1 MCKVGKGR
9 TDFSKASRVR
19 GGTRK
24 MKIIAIC
31 GLPGSG
37 KSTAI
42 AAIKDL
48 GIVVSMGDVVRNEAK
63 KKKIDPTGKNL
74 GKIAKDLRNKNG
86 AGIIAQKCL
95 SIIEKLE
102 EQVIFVDGIRSFE
115 EVNIFR
121 EYWKLP
127 IIAIIVDEKKRL
139 KWLVERARSDDPKN
153 FKEIEER
160 DRRERKFGLNNILK
174 NADYKLLNDSTI
186 GDLKQKTRE
195 LIMNLL
201 EDY

>member
-1 MCKVGKGR
+1 
-9 TDFSKASRVR
+9 
-19 GGTRK
+19 

-42 AAIKDL
+42 EAIKDL
-48 GIVVSMGDVVRNEAK
+48 GFVVSMGDVVRNEAK
-63 KKKIDPTGKNL
+63 KKKIAPTGKNL
-74 GKIAKDLRNKNG
+74 GKIAKKLREQNG

-102 EQVIFVDGIRSFE
+102 EEVIFIDGIRSFE

-121 EYWKLP
+121 EFWKFP
-127 IIAIIVDEKKRL
+127 IIAIIIDEKKRL

-160 DRRERKFGLNNILK
+160 DRRERKFGLDIVLK

>member
-1 MCKVGKGR
+1 
-9 TDFSKASRVR
+9 
-19 GGTRK
+19 

-42 AAIKDL
+42 EAIKDF
-48 GIVVSMGDVVRNEAK
+48 GIVVSMGDIVRNEAK
-63 KKKIDPTGKNL
+63 KKNIAPTGKNL
-74 GKIAKDLRNKNG
+74 GKIAKNLREKNG

-95 SIIEKLE
+95 SIIEKLKE
-102 EQVIFVDGIRSFE
+102 DVIFVDGIRSLD

-121 EYWKLP
+121 KHWKFP

-160 DRRERKFGLNNILK
+160 DRRELKFGLDDILK
-174 NADYKLLNDSTI
+174 NADYELVNDSTI
-186 GDLKQKTRE
+186 ENLKQKTKE
-195 LIMNLL
+195 LILNIL
-201 EDY
+201 EDF